1 MGKSV
6 AAAALLTRESKVL
19 RKERKNGNL
28 MLDDALLFAGF
39 EGEAVAVG
47 KLVVAATEAEVV
59 VRVVWGSSVPTVKVL
74 DP

>member
-6 AAAALLTRESKVL
+6 AAAALLTRDSKVP
-19 RKERKNGNL
+19 RKERKNGSL
-28 MLDDALLFAGF
+28 VVEEAPLFAGF

>member
-6 AAAALLTRESKVL
+6 AAAALLIRDSKVL

-47 KLVVAATEAEVV
+47 MLVVVATEAEVF

>member
-19 RKERKNGNL
+19 RKEKKYGSL
-28 MLDDALLFAGF
+28 MVEEAPLFAGF
-39 EGEAVAVG
+39 EGEAVG
-47 KLVVAATEAEVV
+47 MLVVVATEAEVV

>member
-6 AAAALLTRESKVL
+6 AAAALLIRDSKVL

-47 KLVVAATEAEVV
+47 MLVVVATEAEVV